1 MKRETLKQ
9 KYGNR
14 RPLAVYS
21 ESAFSGYAIY
31 DIETGFEMF
40 VIVARFIE
48 DKKKFFRRPLE
59 TEFPEDENAFGKDF
73 FRLYGE
79 KFYLEDFGRV

>member
-1 MKRETLKQ
+1 MRNETLKQ

-14 RPLAVYS
+14 RPLSVYS

-40 VIVARFIE
+40 VIVARFVE
-48 DKKKFFRRPLE
+48 DKKKFFRRRLY
-59 TEFPEDENAFGKDF
+59 TEFSNENDVFGKDF

-79 KFYLEDFGRV
+79 KFYLEDFCRA